1 MIIVITFGSISL
13 ERGDNMTKKDIVPIH
28 HQMTEFLRGKASQ
41 IFDEVVK
48 KDGVVLVNKN
58 SKPHSI
64 IISYD
69 RYCKLKDK
77 GADI

>member
-1 MIIVITFGSISL
+1 MA
-13 ERGDNMTKKDIVPIH
+13 KKDIIPIH

-41 IFDEVVK
+41 IFEEVVK
-48 KDGVVLVNKN
+48 TDSVVLVNKN

-77 GADI
+77 GAEI